1 MLNKLTDGIR
11 IPGVV
16 MVLKSLKYFECECLI
31 LKYLAIA
38 LQKIHTLHT
47 PAAV

>member
-1 MLNKLTDGIR
+1 MLNKLTDGIGP
-11 IPGVV
+11 PGVV
-16 MVLKSLKYFECECLI
+16 MVSKSLKYFECECLI

-38 LQKIHTLHT
+38 LQKIQTLHT